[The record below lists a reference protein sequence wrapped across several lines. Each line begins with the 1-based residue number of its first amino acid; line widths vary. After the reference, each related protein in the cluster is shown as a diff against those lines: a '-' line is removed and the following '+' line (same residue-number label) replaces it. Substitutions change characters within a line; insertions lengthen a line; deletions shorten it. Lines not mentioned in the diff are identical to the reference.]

1 MDLCLKQIVLFLS
14 YSKHTEGQTVDGP
27 NLSPTKQ
34 ESHLIA
40 WSYNLMSQI
49 LEILAQVFHTS
60 SIQCYQ
66 PVSLII
72 YLFLIIS
79 DTKSQ

>member
-1 MDLCLKQIVLFLS
+1 M
-14 YSKHTEGQTVDGP
+14 
-27 NLSPTKQ
+27 
-34 ESHLIA
+34 A

>member
-1 MDLCLKQIVLFLS
+1 MFEANSFVFKLFQTLRDKLWTDQI
-14 YSKHTEGQTVDGP
+14 YPQQNK
-27 NLSPTKQ
+27 KKKC
-34 ESHLIA
+34 HLIA
-40 WSYNLMSQI
+40 WSYNLISQI

-72 YLFLIIS
+72 YLFIC
-79 DTKSQ
+79 

>member
-1 MDLCLKQIVLFLS
+1 MRDKLWTDQI
-14 YSKHTEGQTVDGP
+14 YPQQNK
-27 NLSPTKQ
+27 KK
-34 ESHLIA
+34 SHLIA

>member
-1 MDLCLKQIVLFLS
+1 MFEANSFVFKLFQTQRDKLWTDQI
-14 YSKHTEGQTVDGP
+14 YPQQNK
-27 NLSPTKQ
+27 TK
-34 ESHLIA
+34 SHLIA

-49 LEILAQVFHTS
+49 LEILEQVFHTS